1 MSKAVIKPISSV
13 EKKNTLPTLSR
24 KHQLY
29 KLIVDSRGR
38 PDTLAIN
45 LYFDEFRSWYNHKK
59 QYKGKKVINFPKL
72 HSKGIRVC
80 YKFLADRYRVSEET
94 IRRKIVKLEGLGLLS
109 RDFEQNIN
117 YGKALFNQLVI
128 HIWQQTDYFYN
139 PIGIDRAKIGE
150 LKPSTNHKYISSK
163 YNTSH
168 IHKNEDRGYPQNV
181 DTYGTDV
188 CIGIHTDED
197 TKTLRPLL
205 REEKP
210 PSYAKGFFSSVSSI
224 IKTETNTRVRDPI
237 QQKHATFAPCFPSEQ
252 EQVAHVTEQQDKLN
266 QSVKNYSRLTAREE
280 KAVETQREERTS
292 ENTGMFAM
300 SDLMTRILNELE
312 EIPKQEEIPEMKQEE
327 VNPITD
333 KKTRAMLLS
342 KALYR
347 TFGEQRSNEIQD
359 DYNFTEID
367 SQKVCIQTKFMLLND
382 IEKVKI
388 RKCIKS
394 VYGENVTIVM
404 QLLDPIGAER
414 HEKEIPIIA
423 NTMPRQ
429 NWIKFKS
436 SISDS
441 KLLTILTNRLVK
453 VIENGE
459 ILIIE
464 AAPFFIEE
472 LTVGGYLTVL
482 EDAIVQT
489 GITLEL
495 HYSGLNTQYTNTAK
509 QKITITPKQIQ
520 KDRDWI
526 RRHREAIKKMDN

>member
-1 MSKAVIKPISSV
+1 VSKAVIKPIFSV

-29 KLIVDSRGR
+29 KFIVDSRGR

-59 QYKGKKVINFPKL
+59 QYKSGKVINFPKL
-72 HSKGIRVC
+72 HSKGIHVC
-80 YKFLADRYRVSEET
+80 YRFLADRYGVSEET
-94 IRRKIVKLEGLGLLS
+94 IRRKIVKLEELGLLS

-139 PIGIDRAKIGE
+139 PIGIDRTKIGE

-163 YNTSH
+163 YNIPH
-168 IHKNEDRGYPQNV
+168 IHKNEDMGYPQNV

-188 CIGIHTDED
+188 CIGINTDED
-197 TKTLRPLL
+197 TKTLRPVL

-210 PSYAKGFFSSVSSI
+210 PSYAKGVFSSESSI
-224 IKTETNTRVRDPI
+224 IKTETNTHACDPI
-237 QQKHATFAPCFPSEQ
+237 QQKHATFASCFPSEQ
-252 EQVAHVTEQQDKLN
+252 KQVASIAEQQNKPN
-266 QSVKNYSRLTAREE
+266 QSVKNCNRLSAREE
-280 KAVETQREERTS
+280 KAVETQHKERTS
-292 ENTGMFAM
+292 ENTGLFTMPELM
-300 SDLMTRILNELE
+300 SKILNEPQK
-312 EIPKQEEIPEMKQEE
+312 IEEIPEMNQKEI
-327 VNPITD
+327 PKITD
-333 KKTRAMLLS
+333 KQERAILLS
-342 KALYR
+342 KALYGA
-347 TFGEQRSNEIQD
+347 FGEQRSNEIQA
-359 DYNFTEID
+359 DYKFVEQD
-367 SQKVCIQTKFMLLND
+367 EQKVCIQTKAMLLND
-382 IEKVKI
+382 IEKAKI

-394 VYGENVTIVM
+394 VYGKNVTIVM
-404 QLLDPIGAER
+404 QLFEPIEAARQER
-414 HEKEIPIIA
+414 EIPITA
-423 NTMPRQ
+423 KDMPRR
-429 NWIKFKS
+429 NWLKFKG

-441 KLLTILTNRLVK
+441 KLLSILTNRLVK

-459 ILIIE
+459 TLIIE

-472 LTVGGYLTVL
+472 LTAGGHLTAL
-482 EDAIVQT
+482 EDAIVQS

-495 HYSGLNTQYTNTAK
+495 HYNGLNTQVINAAK

-526 RRHREAIKKMDN
+526 RRHREAIKKIDN

>member
-59 QYKGKKVINFPKL
+59 QYKGGNVVNFPKL

-163 YNTSH
+163 YNTPH
-168 IHKNEDRGYPQNV
+168 IHKNDDRGYPQNV

-197 TKTLRPLL
+197 TKTLRPVL

-210 PSYAKGFFSSVSSI
+210 PTYAKGVFSSESSI
-224 IKTETNTRVRDPI
+224 IKTETNTRACDPI

-252 EQVAHVTEQQDKLN
+252 EQVAYVTEQQNKPN
-266 QSVKNYSRLTAREE
+266 HTVSK
-280 KAVETQREERTS
+280 
-292 ENTGMFAM
+292 NTGMFAM

-312 EIPKQEEIPEMKQEE
+312 EIQKQEETPEMKQEE

-342 KALYR
+342 KALYG

-367 SQKVCIQTKFMLLND
+367 LQKVCIQTKVMLLND

-394 VYGENVTIVM
+394 VYGGNVTIVI
-404 QLLDPIGAER
+404 QLLDSIGAER
-414 HEKEIPIIA
+414 HEREIPIIA
-423 NTMPRQ
+423 NATPRQ

-472 LTVGGYLTVL
+472 LTAGGYLTAL

-509 QKITITPKQIQ
+509 QKITITPEQIQ